1 MQEKITLPE
10 FLNLVKEIERPS
22 EMGCQVARD
31 YYSNE
36 KDVNFN
42 DIYLNF
48 IWMVHETGCVRGG
61 SCWDSSDPQEY
72 INNEKMP
79 EFVAVDEVLNKV
91 CPDIS
96 HLQYNAIWSEFVK
109 EIDYTDRE
117 YYGNRTDYEI
127 KYVSLCDLYAYLI
140 DHDLLK

>member
-1 MQEKITLPE
+1 MITLPE
-10 FLNLVKEIERPS
+10 FLNLVKDIERPS

-48 IWMVHETGCVRGG
+48 IWMVHETGGVSGG
-61 SCWDSSDPQEY
+61 SCWDDSDPQRY
-72 INNEKMP
+72 YKDDDIP
-79 EFVAVDEVLNKV
+79 EFLAFDEVVTKV
-91 CPDIS
+91 VPNLPYLHYKVIC
-96 HLQYNAIWSEFVK
+96 SEFVK
-109 EIDYTDRE
+109 EIEYIDEE
-117 YYGNRTDYEI
+117 YYGNCTDYVI

>member
-1 MQEKITLPE
+1 MITLPE
-10 FLNLVKEIERPS
+10 FLNLVKDIERPS
-22 EMGCQVARD
+22 EMGCQVVRD
-31 YYSNE
+31 YSNE

-79 EFVAVDEVLNKV
+79 EFVAVD
-91 CPDIS
+91 
-96 HLQYNAIWSEFVK
+96 
-109 EIDYTDRE
+109 
-117 YYGNRTDYEI
+117 
-127 KYVSLCDLYAYLI
+127 
-140 DHDLLK
+140 

>member
-10 FLNLVKEIERPS
+10 FLNLVKDIERPS

-79 EFVAVDEVLNKV
+79 EFVAFDEVLTKV
-91 CPDIS
+91 VPNLPYLHYKVICS
-96 HLQYNAIWSEFVK
+96 QFVK
-109 EIDYTDRE
+109 ELDYTDHE
-117 YYGNRTDYEI
+117 YYGNHTDYEI
-127 KYVSLCDLYAYLI
+127 KYVSLCDLYNYLI
-140 DHDLLK
+140 EHNLLK

>member
-1 MQEKITLPE
+1 MITLPE
-10 FLNLVKEIERPS
+10 FLNLVKDIERPS
-22 EMGCQVARD
+22 EMSGLVAKD
-31 YYSNE
+31 YYNNTFKNQHYDE
-36 KDVNFN
+36 NFE
-42 DIYLNF
+42 LNF

-109 EIDYTDRE
+109 EIDYRDGE
-117 YYGNRTDYEI
+117 YYGNYTDYEI